1 MLSGTPKHLLEALST
16 FDKVTKRLLLK
27 LTWSMTE
34 LVHMGDHGNTPPFQ
48 LDNVM
53 IHFVFG
59 LQYRGC
65 TALRIIMGVT
75 RFHHVNNMAESRPNN
90 PCISSCSN
98 VESVLV
104 GSRHLLLH

>member
-34 LVHMGDHGNTPPFQ
+34 LVRMGDHSNTPPFQ

-65 TALRIIMGVT
+65 TALRRIMGVT

-90 PCISSCSN
+90 PCVSSCSN